1 MRTLRSE
8 TQVEAEVHLHL
19 FVPLSA
25 TIPAQIP
32 HQLHCDKL
40 LIIINL

>member
-19 FVPLSA
+19 FVLST

-32 HQLHCDKL
+32 NQLHCHKL